1 MQSIL
6 IGNRSFRYSL
16 HTIVQGLKY
25 RLDIIICI
33 DLPSLQSIQLGRF
46 AMEGSWSEDSCSIQM
61 MSKARLFLLNLDL
74 PMLTFIHSEGNSF
87 RMCRRI
93 ILKSSCILIV
103 EEVDIPNLDTVDLPF
118 FSFSKVIERDVS
130 SSISSICSIFRY
142 FLCSCESHWRLVS
155 YLC

>member
-1 MQSIL
+1 M
-6 IGNRSFRYSL
+6 
-16 HTIVQGLKY
+16 
-25 RLDIIICI
+25 ICV

-61 MSKARLFLLNLDL
+61 MSKARLLSLNLDL

-93 ILKSSCILIV
+93 KLKSSYKSIV

-118 FSFSKVIERDVS
+118 FSFSKVIERDVA
-130 SSISSICSIFRY
+130 SSIGSIRSIYRY
-142 FLCSCESHWRLVS
+142 FLCSCESHWRIVS
-155 YLC
+155 LLC

>member
-1 MQSIL
+1 
-6 IGNRSFRYSL
+6 
-16 HTIVQGLKY
+16 
-25 RLDIIICI
+25 
-33 DLPSLQSIQLGRF
+33 
-46 AMEGSWSEDSCSIQM
+46 MEGSWSEDSCSIQM

-130 SSISSICSIFRY
+130 SSISSICSI
-142 FLCSCESHWRLVS
+142 LDIS
-155 YLC
+155 YALANRIGG